1 MLINLKAYKP
11 QNKIAMKKIILSFI
25 LTTLACGCGADNG
38 KLHVK
43 MDCKGVG
50 DSLIVIADGS
60 RDQQLTFTGKQ
71 GVFDFYVDVPQVTTL
86 TIAEP
91 GILRGDRE
99 ASYYQIPAVPGEEV
113 VITQADK
120 SRYDI
125 SGSKFYAQYH
135 AADLMMEE
143 AQKPMRE
150 FQQKCQDMLQQG
162 VSQDSVMNYYQD
174 GQKKIVETY
183 TRTIIDYIKAH
194 ASEEATAAIIT
205 QLQPDLDQMKAA
217 AQLLAPAV
225 REGRCKPLF
234 QEPIDQAEAYAKRE
248 AEAAK
253 KQAAGVEAP
262 DFTLNDIQGKPLS
275 LKSLRGKYVILDF
288 WGSWCGWCIKGFPEM
303 KKYYN
308 KYKGKFEILGVDCND
323 TEAKWKEAVKKNE
336 LPWLHVYNPRESSVL
351 SDYGVQ
357 GFPTKIIIG
366 PDGKIVKTI
375 VGEDPAF
382 YTLLDE
388 LFAK

>member
-1 MLINLKAYKP
+1 
-11 QNKIAMKKIILSFI
+11 MKKNLFSMLLLFI
-25 LTTLACGCGADNG
+25 VACSCTADNG

-43 MDCKGVG
+43 MDCKGLG
-50 DSLIVIADGS
+50 DSVVVIVADT
-60 RDQQLTFTGKQ
+60 QLNFTGNQ
-71 GVFDFYVDVPQVTTL
+71 GVFDFTVDLPKVTML

-91 GILRGDRE
+91 SLLRGGQTGR
-99 ASYYQIPAVPGEEV
+99 YYQIPAVPGEEV
-113 VITQADK
+113 VITQTDE

-125 SGSKFYAQYH
+125 NGSKFYAQYH

-162 VSQDSVMNYYQD
+162 VSQDSVMNFYQD
-174 GQKKIVETY
+174 GQKKIVEAY
-183 TRTIIDYIKAH
+183 TRTITDYIKAH

-248 AEAAK
+248 VEAAK

-262 DFTLNDIQGKPLS
+262 DFTLNDLQGKPLS
-275 LKSLRGKYVILDF
+275 LKSLRGKFVILDF

-303 KKYYN
+303 KEYYN

-336 LPWLHVYNPRESSVL
+336 LPWLHVYNPRDSRLLE
-351 SDYGVQ
+351 DYGVQ
-357 GFPTKIIIG
+357 GFPTKIIVG

>member
-1 MLINLKAYKP
+1 
-11 QNKIAMKKIILSFI
+11 MKKNLFSMLLLFI
-25 LTTLACGCGADNG
+25 VACSCTADNG

-43 MDCKGVG
+43 MDCKGLG
-50 DSLIVIADGS
+50 DSVVVIVADTQLNYAGS
-60 RDQQLTFTGKQ
+60 Q
-71 GVFDFYVDVPQVTTL
+71 GVFDFTVDLPKVTTL

-91 GILRGDRE
+91 SLLRGGQTGR
-99 ASYYQIPAVPGEEV
+99 YYQIPAVPGEEV
-113 VITQADK
+113 VITQTDE

-125 SGSKFYAQYH
+125 NGSKFYAQYH
-135 AADLMMEE
+135 AVDLMLEE

-150 FQQKCQDMLQQG
+150 FQQKCQDMLQKG
-162 VSQDSVMNYYQD
+162 VPQDSVMNFYQD

-194 ASEEATAAIIT
+194 DSEEATAAIIT

-262 DFTLNDIQGKPLS
+262 DFTLNDLQGKPLS

-303 KKYYN
+303 KEYYN

-357 GFPTKIIIG
+357 GFPTKIIVG

>member
-1 MLINLKAYKP
+1 
-11 QNKIAMKKIILSFI
+11 MKKNLFSMLLLFI
-25 LTTLACGCGADNG
+25 VACSCTADNG

-43 MDCKGVG
+43 MDCKGLG
-50 DSLIVIADGS
+50 DSVVVIVADT
-60 RDQQLTFTGKQ
+60 QLNFTGNQ
-71 GVFDFYVDVPQVTTL
+71 GVFDFTVDLPKVTML

-91 GILRGDRE
+91 SLLRGGQTGR
-99 ASYYQIPAVPGEEV
+99 YYQIPAVPGEEV
-113 VITQADK
+113 VITQTDE

-125 SGSKFYAQYH
+125 NGSKFYAQYH

-162 VSQDSVMNYYQD
+162 VSQDSVMNFYQD
-174 GQKKIVETY
+174 GQKKIVEAY
-183 TRTIIDYIKAH
+183 TRTITDYIKAH
-194 ASEEATAAIIT
+194 ANEEATAAIIS
-205 QLQPDLDQMKAA
+205 QLQPDLEQMKAA

-225 REGRCKPLF
+225 RDGRCKLLF
-234 QEPIDQAEAYAKRE
+234 QEPIDQAEANAKRE

-262 DFTLNDIQGKPLS
+262 DFTLNDLQGKPLS
-275 LKSLRGKYVILDF
+275 LKSLRGKFVILDF

-303 KKYYN
+303 KEYYN

-336 LPWLHVYNPRESSVL
+336 LPWLHVYNPRDSRLLE
-351 SDYGVQ
+351 DYGVQ
-357 GFPTKIIIG
+357 GFPTKIIVG